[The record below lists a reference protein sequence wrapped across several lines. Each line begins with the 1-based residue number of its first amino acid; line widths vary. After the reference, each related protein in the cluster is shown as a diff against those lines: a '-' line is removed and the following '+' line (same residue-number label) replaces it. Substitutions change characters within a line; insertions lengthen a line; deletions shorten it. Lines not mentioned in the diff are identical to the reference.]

1 VANALADIATDASDR
16 REIDDPRRRAPADGR
31 RDHDAISRRVTM
43 TEFAWLA
50 LSGMGVGLMVGLTG
64 VGGGSLMTPLL
75 ITAFGIPAPVAV
87 GTDLAFAAVTKTA
100 ATFAHRAART
110 IREPVVILLAAG
122 SVPAAIA
129 TLAILANISAT
140 PQGLAR
146 VIRLS
151 VAIAVLVSVA
161 LLVLRGSIR
170 RWALHSAALDR
181 VRRHRPAA
189 TVVAGALIGAA
200 VALTSLGAGAI
211 GAAILSLLYPE
222 FEPAEIAGSDIAH
235 AVPLTAIAAAGHA
248 WLGTIDAGL
257 LLALITGGL
266 PGIVAGSIAT
276 RSVPTHVLRILLIG
290 ALGLAAMKLLV

>member
-1 VANALADIATDASDR
+1 
-16 REIDDPRRRAPADGR
+16 
-31 RDHDAISRRVTM
+31 M
-43 TEFAWLA
+43 
-50 LSGMGVGLMVGLTG
+50 
-64 VGGGSLMTPLL
+64 
-75 ITAFGIPAPVAV
+75 AV

-161 LLVLRGSIR
+161 LLLLRGSIR

-257 LLALITGGL
+257 LLALVTGGL
-266 PGIVAGSIAT
+266 PGIVAGSVAT
-276 RSVPTHVLRILLIG
+276 RSVPTHILRILLDRC
-290 ALGLAAMKLLV
+290 ARDRRDQASGLTLRPYARASNAARYNGRAPGIRAPCARCSYLFSSCRLPSSRHGCASGSSDRRRCRRPIFPTEAACRAAKA

>member
-1 VANALADIATDASDR
+1 
-16 REIDDPRRRAPADGR
+16 
-31 RDHDAISRRVTM
+31 M

-50 LSGMGVGLMVGLTG
+50 LSGLGVGLMVGLTG

-75 ITAFGIPAPVAV
+75 ITAFGIPAPIAV
-87 GTDLAFAAVTKTA
+87 GTDLACAAVTKTA
-100 ATFAHRAART
+100 ATFAHRAAGT
-110 IREPVVILLAAG
+110 IRVPVVVLLVAG

-129 TLAILANISAT
+129 TLVVLANISFT

-151 VAIAVLVSVA
+151 VAIAVIVSVA
-161 LLVLRGSIR
+161 LLLFRGSIR

-248 WLGTIDAGL
+248 WLGNIDAGL
-257 LLALITGGL
+257 LLALVTGGL
-266 PGIVAGSIAT
+266 PGIVAGSVAT
-276 RSVPTHVLRILLIG
+276 RRVPTHILRTLLMG
-290 ALGLAAMKLLV
+290 ALGIAAVKLLV

>member
-1 VANALADIATDASDR
+1 
-16 REIDDPRRRAPADGR
+16 
-31 RDHDAISRRVTM
+31 M

-75 ITAFGIPAPVAV
+75 ITAFGIPAPMAV

-110 IREPVVILLAAG
+110 IREPVVVLLAAG
-122 SVPAAIA
+122 SVPAAIV

-146 VIRLS
+146 VIRVS

-161 LLVLRGSIR
+161 LLLLRGTIR

-257 LLALITGGL
+257 LLALVTGGL
-266 PGIVAGSIAT
+266 PGIVAGSVAT
-276 RSVPTHVLRILLIG
+276 RSVPTHVLRMLLIG
-290 ALGLAAMKLLV
+290 ALGIAGIKLLV